1 MVTILKILLRPLSA
15 FGNFLLKYIDKFLKF
30 LRTDRNTFLTYILT
44 LVSAYLVIDRIV
56 EMLMMI
62 FTGISTSY
70 WGPIQYTLAF
80 ACPIFAFLFSGS
92 SKYAD
97 SKKIKLTLF
106 YTYVISLYIMIISM
120 VVQWVN
126 FACWQ
131 ALLLVPN
138 YHIIATEFGNLIKP
152 AFSAIA
158 LFFPLTTFYKPI
170 MWIMKVVND
179 TKDLRDSIGD
189 YTGIDLSD
197 QTVGVGEYTCEVE
210 ICKDKDSGKTVKI
223 PEVKRFESTLVVGVS
238 GSGKTSMIFEP
249 MIARDIDKKHFYKEM
264 AKEMAFTAL
273 KTGIATL
280 KYPYTN
286 DYINKNF
293 NLNML
298 EPNNS
303 KLKIYKAYRKKL
315 ILKATDDEIIY
326 RNLGI
331 TYICPDF
338 ESISHILNV
347 ADNYKMPVNLID
359 PNNPNSPGLN
369 PFAFNDPIQ
378 TSVAISTV
386 LNGLYSA
393 PATDMEYAYRAN
405 ISSQAVENLAILLK
419 EMYPRMHDGNIP
431 TLEDLLDMLNNF
443 DLVEEMCEEMKKIQE
458 LKLKYKILLS
468 YFKKN
473 FYKQSS
479 GRTDT
484 EKFVSVAISQLDA
497 LLRYP
502 GMHSI
507 LCKRNDNLDI
517 DKALENGEITLVCTR
532 RGDLGAKSHK
542 AFGLFF
548 ILLMQYSVLRRPGNE
563 NSRIPNF
570 FYIDEFPDFICSAT
584 EAMFTLYRKYRVAN
598 VISSQNLDQLGV
610 KNGKY
615 KQTILANCANKIIFG
630 NNTPEDNLWW
640 QDELGEK
647 REWTAKR
654 DYNLTKGEYE
664 PKMGDIQYKWKP
676 NYMAGKIQS
685 LKFKNCMYKVKNIK
699 GKSLVGTGKVD
710 FLESKFKEP
719 KNVKEYRFDK
729 FTNGISEDN
738 EKKSS
743 TKKKRKSTITGFSD
757 DTELEIDPIQID
769 TSDSTIVNLTDESAI
784 YDLKRGNSN

>member
-303 KLKIYKAYRKKL
+303 KLKIYKAYMKKL

-676 NYMAGKIQS
+676 NYMAGKIQA

-719 KNVKEYRFDK
+719 KNIKEYRFDK
-729 FTNGISEDN
+729 FTNGISEDDA
-738 EKKSS
+738 KKSS

-769 TSDSTIVNLTDESAI
+769 TSDSTIVNLTGESAI

>member
-303 KLKIYKAYRKKL
+303 KLKIYKAYMKKL

-769 TSDSTIVNLTDESAI
+769 TSDSTIVNFTDESAI

>member
-1 MVTILKILLRPLSA
+1 MNILKILLGPLSS

-30 LRTDRNTFLTYILT
+30 LKTDRNTFLTYILT
-44 LVSAYLVIDRIV
+44 LVSTYLLIDRIV
-56 EMLMMI
+56 ELLMMI
-62 FTGISTSY
+62 FTGISASY

-97 SKKIKLTLF
+97 SKKTKLTLF
-106 YTYVISLYIMIISM
+106 YTYVMTLYIMIISM

-138 YHIIATEFGNLIKP
+138 YHIIATEFSNLIKP

-158 LFFPLTTFYKPI
+158 LFFPLTTFYTPI
-170 MWIMKVVND
+170 KWILTVVND

-189 YTGIDLSD
+189 YAGIDLSD
-197 QTVGVGEYTCEVE
+197 QTVGTGEYTCEVE
-210 ICKDKDSGKTVKI
+210 VCKDKDSGKTIKI
-223 PEVKRFESTLVVGVS
+223 PEAKRFESTLVVGVS

-249 MIARDIDKKHFYKEM
+249 MIARDIDKKYFFKEM
-264 AKEMAFTAL
+264 AKEMAYTAL

-298 EPNNS
+298 EPNSS
-303 KLKIYKAYRKKL
+303 KLKIYKAYMKKL
-315 ILKATDDEIIY
+315 ILNASEDGIIY

-331 TYICPDF
+331 TYICPDY
-338 ESISHILNV
+338 ESISHILSV

-359 PNNPNSPGLN
+359 PNNSNSPGLN

-378 TSVAISTV
+378 TSIAISTV
-386 LNGLYSA
+386 LNGLYST
-393 PATDMEYAYRAN
+393 PSIDVEYAYRAN

-419 EMYPRMHDGNIP
+419 EMYPKMNDGNLP

-443 DLVEEMCEEMKKIQE
+443 DLVEEMCEEMKNNQE
-458 LKLKYKILLS
+458 LKSKYKILLS

-473 FYKQSS
+473 FYKSGS
-479 GRTDT
+479 GREDT
-484 EKFVSVAISQLDA
+484 EKFVSLAISQLDG
-497 LLRYP
+497 LLRNP

-507 LCKRNDNLDI
+507 LCKRNGNLDI

-563 NSRIPNF
+563 NTRIPNF

-584 EAMFTLYRKYRVAN
+584 EAMFTLYRKYRIAN

-610 KNGKY
+610 HKEKY
-615 KQTILANCANKIIFG
+615 KQTILANCANKIVFG

-640 QDELGEK
+640 QNELGEK

-654 DYNLTKGEYE
+654 DYNLAKVEYE
-664 PKMGDIQYKWKP
+664 PKAGDIQYKWKP
-676 NYMAGKIQS
+676 NYMAGKIQA
-685 LKFKNCMYKVKNIK
+685 LKFKNCMYKIKNLK

-719 KNVKEYRFDK
+719 KNVKEYKFDK
-729 FTNGISEDN
+729 FTNGISEEDTN
-738 EKKSS
+738 KSKSKKN
-743 TKKKRKSTITGFSD
+743 KKTTFTAFSD
-757 DTELEIDPIQID
+757 NTDSEIDPIQID
-769 TSDSTIVNLTDESAI
+769 TSDSSLANSPDNSAI
-784 YDLKRGNSN
+784 FDLKRGNSN

>member
-1 MVTILKILLRPLSA
+1 MTILKFLLGPLSS
-15 FGNFLLKYIDKFLKF
+15 FGSFLLKYIDKFLKF
-30 LRTDRNTFLTYILT
+30 LKTDRNTFLTYILT
-44 LVSAYLVIDRIV
+44 LISAYLVIDRIV
-56 EMLMMI
+56 EILLMI

-97 SKKIKLTLF
+97 SNKIKLTLF
-106 YTYVISLYIMIISM
+106 YTYVMTLYIMIISM

-152 AFSAIA
+152 AFSALA
-158 LFFPLTTFYKPI
+158 LFFPLTSFYKPI
-170 MWIMKVVND
+170 MWIIKGVND

-189 YTGIDLSD
+189 YSGIDLSD
-197 QTVGVGEYTCEVE
+197 QTVGTGEYTCEIE
-210 ICKDKDSGKTVKI
+210 ICKDKDTGKSIKM
-223 PEVKRFESTLVVGVS
+223 PEAKRFESTLVVGVS

-249 MIARDIDKKHFYKEM
+249 MIARDIDKKHFFKEM

-298 EPNNS
+298 EPNSS
-303 KLKIYKAYRKKL
+303 KSKIYKAYMKKL
-315 ILKATDDEIIY
+315 ILKDSEDGIIY

-331 TYICPDF
+331 TYICPDY

-347 ADNYKMPVNLID
+347 AENYKMPVNLID
-359 PNNPNSPGLN
+359 PNSTDSPGLN
-369 PFAFNDPIQ
+369 PFAFNNPIQ
-378 TSVAISTV
+378 TSIAISTV

-405 ISSQAVENLAILLK
+405 VSSQAVENIAILLK
-419 EMYPRMHDGNIP
+419 EIYPKIHDGDIP
-431 TLEDLLDMLNNF
+431 TLEDLLDMLNDF
-443 DLVEEMCEEMKKIQE
+443 DLIESMCEEMKKDKE
-458 LKLKYKILLS
+458 LKVKYKILLS

-473 FYKQSS
+473 FYKDSS
-479 GRTDT
+479 LRTDT
-484 EKFVSVAISQLDA
+484 EKFVSVAISQLDS
-497 LLRYP
+497 LLKHP
-502 GMHSI
+502 GMHNI
-507 LCKRNDNLDI
+507 LCKRHDNLDI
-517 DKALENGEITLVCTR
+517 DQAIENGEITLVCTR
-532 RGDLGAKSHK
+532 RGDLGAKNHK

-563 NSRIPNF
+563 NTRIPNF
-570 FYIDEFPDFICSAT
+570 LYIDEFPDFICSAT

-598 VISSQNLDQLGV
+598 VISSQNLDQLNA
-610 KNGKY
+610 KKGKY
-615 KQTILANCANKIIFG
+615 KQTILANCANKIVFG
-630 NNTPEDNLWW
+630 NNTPEDNEWW
-640 QDELGEK
+640 QLELGEK

-654 DYNLTKGEYE
+654 DYNLAKGEYE
-664 PKMGDIQYKWKP
+664 PKMGDIQFKYKP

-685 LKFKNCMYKVKNIK
+685 LKFKNCMYKIKNTK
-699 GKSLVGTGKVD
+699 GKSMVGTGKVD

-719 KNVKEYRFDK
+719 KNVKEYKFDK
-729 FTNGISEDN
+729 FTNGISEDESN
-738 EKKSS
+738 KKN
-743 TKKKRKSTITGFSD
+743 TRRKKKSTITGFSD

-769 TSDSTIVNLTDESAI
+769 TSDSTIIETNADSAI
-784 YDLKRGNSN
+784 YDLRKGNSN

>member
-179 TKDLRDSIGD
+179 TKDLCDSIGD

-303 KLKIYKAYRKKL
+303 KLKIYKAYMKKL

-369 PFAFNDPIQ
+369 PFAFNDSIQ

>member
-1 MVTILKILLRPLSA
+1 MVTILKFLLGPLSS
-15 FGNFLLKYIDKFLKF
+15 FGSFLLKYIDKFLKF
-30 LRTDRNTFLTYILT
+30 LKTDRNTFLTYVLT
-44 LVSAYLVIDRIV
+44 LISAYLVIDRIV
-56 EMLMMI
+56 EILLMI

-97 SKKIKLTLF
+97 SNKIKLTLF
-106 YTYVISLYIMIISM
+106 YTYVMTLYIMIISM

-152 AFSAIA
+152 AFSALA
-158 LFFPLTTFYKPI
+158 LFFPLTSFYKPI
-170 MWIMKVVND
+170 MWIIKGVND

-189 YTGIDLSD
+189 YSGIDLSD
-197 QTVGVGEYTCEVE
+197 QTVGTGEYTCEIE
-210 ICKDKDSGKTVKI
+210 ICKDKDTGKSIKM
-223 PEVKRFESTLVVGVS
+223 PEAKRFESTLVVGVS

-249 MIARDIDKKHFYKEM
+249 MIARDIDKKHFFKEM

-298 EPNNS
+298 EPNSS
-303 KLKIYKAYRKKL
+303 KSKIYKAYMKKL
-315 ILKATDDEIIY
+315 ILKDSEDGIIY

-331 TYICPDF
+331 TYICPDY

-347 ADNYKMPVNLID
+347 AENYKMPVNLID
-359 PNNPNSPGLN
+359 PNSTDSPGLN
-369 PFAFNDPIQ
+369 PFAFNNPIQ
-378 TSVAISTV
+378 TSIAISTV

-405 ISSQAVENLAILLK
+405 VSSQAVENIAILLK
-419 EMYPRMHDGNIP
+419 EIYPKIHDGDIP
-431 TLEDLLDMLNNF
+431 TLEDLLDMLNDF
-443 DLVEEMCEEMKKIQE
+443 DLIESMCEEMKKDKE
-458 LKLKYKILLS
+458 LKTKYKILLS

-473 FYKQSS
+473 FYKDSS
-479 GRTDT
+479 LRTDT
-484 EKFVSVAISQLDA
+484 EKFVSVAISQLDS
-497 LLRYP
+497 LLKHP
-502 GMHSI
+502 GMHNI
-507 LCKRNDNLDI
+507 LCKRHDNLDI
-517 DKALENGEITLVCTR
+517 DQAIENGEITLVCTR
-532 RGDLGAKSHK
+532 RGDLGAKNHK

-563 NSRIPNF
+563 NTRIPNF
-570 FYIDEFPDFICSAT
+570 LYIDEFPDFICSAT

-598 VISSQNLDQLGV
+598 VISSQNLDQLNA
-610 KNGKY
+610 KKGKY
-615 KQTILANCANKIIFG
+615 KQTILANCANKIVFG
-630 NNTPEDNLWW
+630 NNTPEDNEWW
-640 QDELGEK
+640 QLELGEK

-654 DYNLTKGEYE
+654 DYNLAKGEYE
-664 PKMGDIQYKWKP
+664 PKMGDIQFKYKP

-685 LKFKNCMYKVKNIK
+685 LKFKNCMYKIKNTK
-699 GKSLVGTGKVD
+699 GKSMVGTGKVD

-719 KNVKEYRFDK
+719 KNVKEYKFDK
-729 FTNGISEDN
+729 FTNGISEDESN
-738 EKKSS
+738 KKN
-743 TKKKRKSTITGFSD
+743 TRRKKKSTITGFSD

-769 TSDSTIVNLTDESAI
+769 TSDSTIIETNADSAI
-784 YDLKRGNSN
+784 YDLRKGNSN

>member
-1 MVTILKILLRPLSA
+1 MVTILKILLGPLSSL
-15 FGNFLLKYIDKFLKF
+15 GNFLLKYIDKFLKF
-30 LRTDRNTFLTYILT
+30 LKTDRNTFLTYILT
-44 LVSAYLVIDRIV
+44 LISAYLVIDRIV

-97 SKKIKLTLF
+97 SKKTKLTLF
-106 YTYVISLYIMIISM
+106 YTYVMTLYIMIISM
-120 VVQWVN
+120 VTQWVN

-138 YHIIATEFGNLIKP
+138 YHIIATEFSNLIKP

-158 LFFPLTTFYKPI
+158 LFFPITSFYKPI
-170 MWIMKVVND
+170 MWIIKGVND
-179 TKDLRDSIGD
+179 TKDLKDSIGD
-189 YTGIDLSD
+189 YSGIDLSD
-197 QTVGVGEYTCEVE
+197 QNVGVGEYTCEVE
-210 ICKDKDSGKTVKI
+210 VCKDKDSGKTIKI
-223 PEVKRFESTLVVGVS
+223 PEAKRFESTLVVGVS

-249 MIARDIDKKHFYKEM
+249 MIARDIDKKHFFKEM
-264 AKEMAFTAL
+264 AKEMAYTAL
-273 KTGIATL
+273 KTGIASL

-298 EPNNS
+298 DPNNS
-303 KLKIYKAYRKKL
+303 KLNIYKAYMKKL
-315 ILKATDDEIIY
+315 ILHSSDDGIIY

-331 TYICPDF
+331 TYICPDY

-347 ADNYKMPVNLID
+347 AKNYEMPVNLID
-359 PNNPNSPGLN
+359 PNNSNSPGLN

-378 TSVAISTV
+378 TSIAISTV

-393 PATDMEYAYRAN
+393 PATDMEYAHRAN

-419 EMYPRMHDGNIP
+419 EMYPRMHDGTVP
-431 TLEDLLDMLNNF
+431 TLEDMLDMLNDF
-443 DLVEEMCEEMKKIQE
+443 DLIEAMCEEMKKNQE
-458 LKLKYKILLS
+458 LKSKYKVLLA

-473 FYKQSS
+473 FYQTSS
-479 GRTDT
+479 GRVDT

-502 GMHSI
+502 GMHNI
-507 LCKRNDNLDI
+507 LCRRNNNLNF
-517 DKALENGEITLVCTR
+517 DKVLENGEITLVCTR

-548 ILLMQYSVLRRPGNE
+548 ILLMQYSILRRPGNE

-570 FYIDEFPDFICSAT
+570 LYIDEFPDFICSAT

-598 VISSQNLDQLGV
+598 VISAQNLDQLKAKKGR
-610 KNGKY
+610 Y
-615 KQTILANCANKIIFG
+615 QQTILANCANKIVFG

-647 REWTAKR
+647 REWSGKR
-654 DYNLTKGEYE
+654 DYNLAKGEYE

-676 NYMAGKIQS
+676 NYMAGKVQA

-719 KNVKEYRFDK
+719 KNVKEYKFDK
-729 FTNGISEDN
+729 FTNGISEEEN
-738 EKKSS
+738 KKETSKR
-743 TKKKRKSTITGFSD
+743 KKKSTITGFSD
-757 DTELEIDPIQID
+757 DIETEIDPIQID
-769 TSDSTIVNLTDESAI
+769 ISDSVILNGDNDSAI
-784 YDLKRGNSN
+784 FDLKRGNSN

>member
-56 EMLMMI
+56 EMFMMI

-303 KLKIYKAYRKKL
+303 KLKIYKAYMKKL

-769 TSDSTIVNLTDESAI
+769 TSDSTIVNFTDESAI

>member
-1 MVTILKILLRPLSA
+1 ML
-15 FGNFLLKYIDKFLKF
+15 GGFLLKYIDKFLKF
-30 LRTDRNTFLTYILT
+30 LKTDRNTFLTYILT
-44 LVSAYLVIDRIV
+44 IISAYLVIDRIV
-56 EMLMMI
+56 EMLFMI
-62 FTGISTSY
+62 FTGLSASY

-97 SKKIKLTLF
+97 SNKIKLTLF
-106 YTYVISLYIMIISM
+106 YMYVMSLYIMIISM
-120 VVQWVN
+120 VTQWVN
-126 FACWQ
+126 LGCWK
-131 ALLLVPN
+131 ALLSVPN
-138 YHIIATEFGNLIKP
+138 YHIIATEFSNLIKP

-170 MWIMKVVND
+170 NWLLKTIND
-179 TKDLRDSIGD
+179 TKDIRDSIGD
-189 YTGIDLSD
+189 YGGIDLSD
-197 QTVGVGEYTCEVE
+197 PNVGVGEYTCEVE
-210 ICKDKDSGKTVKI
+210 ICKDKDTGKTVKI
-223 PEVKRFESTLVVGVS
+223 PESKRFESTLVVGVS

-249 MIARDIDKKHFYKEM
+249 MIARDVDKKHFYKEM
-264 AKEMAFTAL
+264 AKEMAYTAL

-298 EPNNS
+298 EPNSS
-303 KLKIYKAYRKKL
+303 KLKIYQAYMKKL
-315 ILKATDDEIIY
+315 ILNVSSDKITY
-326 RNLGI
+326 RNLGV

-338 ESISHILNV
+338 ESISHILDV

-359 PNNPNSPGLN
+359 PNNSDSPGLN
-369 PFAFNDPIQ
+369 PFIFDNPIQ

-386 LNGLYSA
+386 LKGLYTT
-393 PATDMEYAYRAN
+393 PTTDMEYAYREN
-405 ISSQAVENLAILLK
+405 ISAHAIENLSILLK
-419 EMYPRMHDGNIP
+419 VMYPKLHDGDIP
-431 TLEDLLDMLNNF
+431 TLEDMMDMLNDF
-443 DLVEEMCEEMKKIQE
+443 DLIESMCEEMKKDEE
-458 LKLKYKILLS
+458 LKKEYKILLS

-473 FYKQSS
+473 FYRNSP
-479 GRTDT
+479 GRADT
-484 EKFVSVAISQLDA
+484 EKFVSVAITQLDS

-502 GMHSI
+502 GVRNI
-507 LCKRNDNLDI
+507 LCRRNNNMNF

-532 RGDLGAKSHK
+532 RGDLGATAHK

-548 ILLMQYSVLRRPGNE
+548 ILLMQYSILKRPGNE

-570 FYIDEFPDFICSAT
+570 LYIDEFPDFICSST

-598 VISSQNLDQLGV
+598 VISAQNLDQLNA
-610 KNGKY
+610 KKGKY
-615 KQTILANCANKIIFG
+615 QQTILANCANKIVFG
-630 NNTPEDNLWW
+630 NNTPEDNKWW

-654 DYNLTKGEYE
+654 DYNLAKGEYD

-699 GKSLVGTGKVD
+699 GKNVVGTGKID

-719 KNVKEYRFDK
+719 KSVKEYKFDK
-729 FTNGISEDN
+729 FTNGIAEE
-738 EKKSS
+738 EKIKPS
-743 TKKKRKSTITGFSD
+743 KKKKSTIVGFTD
-757 DTELEIDPIQID
+757 NTDTEIDPIQID
-769 TSDSTIVNLTDESAI
+769 TSDSTYFENSEDAI
-784 YDLKRGNSN
+784 IFDLKKGNSN

>member
-303 KLKIYKAYRKKL
+303 KLKIDKAYMKKL

>member
-303 KLKIYKAYRKKL
+303 KLKIYKAYMKKL

-369 PFAFNDPIQ
+369 PFAFNDSIQ

>member
-1 MVTILKILLRPLSA
+1 
-15 FGNFLLKYIDKFLKF
+15 
-30 LRTDRNTFLTYILT
+30 
-44 LVSAYLVIDRIV
+44 
-56 EMLMMI
+56 
-62 FTGISTSY
+62 
-70 WGPIQYTLAF
+70 
-80 ACPIFAFLFSGS
+80 
-92 SKYAD
+92 
-97 SKKIKLTLF
+97 
-106 YTYVISLYIMIISM
+106 
-120 VVQWVN
+120 
-126 FACWQ
+126 
-131 ALLLVPN
+131 
-138 YHIIATEFGNLIKP
+138 
-152 AFSAIA
+152 
-158 LFFPLTTFYKPI
+158 
-170 MWIMKVVND
+170 
-179 TKDLRDSIGD
+179 
-189 YTGIDLSD
+189 
-197 QTVGVGEYTCEVE
+197 
-210 ICKDKDSGKTVKI
+210 
-223 PEVKRFESTLVVGVS
+223 
-238 GSGKTSMIFEP
+238 MIFEP

-303 KLKIYKAYRKKL
+303 KLKIYKAYMKKL

-769 TSDSTIVNLTDESAI
+769 TSDSTIVNFTDESAI

>member
-15 FGNFLLKYIDKFLKF
+15 FGNFLLKYIDIFLKF

-303 KLKIYKAYRKKL
+303 KLKIYKAYMKKL

-769 TSDSTIVNLTDESAI
+769 TSDSTIVNFTDESAI

>member
-56 EMLMMI
+56 EMFMMI

-70 WGPIQYTLAF
+70 WGPIQYTLPF

-303 KLKIYKAYRKKL
+303 KLKIYKAYMKKL

-769 TSDSTIVNLTDESAI
+769 TSDSTIVNFTDESAI